1 MVVHCNS
8 KVYIYIY
15 ILCCIHTGQNILIFS
30 FSFLFFSFS
39 PHFSILYIAPL
50 SSLFISLVAS
60 SSSFTHHQP
69 KPLPSIDLHSLRF
82 SPLSLSLSLSL
93 SHFSY
98 AFSLTLSS
106 PQAQA
111 PSLFTPCC
119 CCRPPPTPRSMIAQQ
134 ATHCLSSSFL
144 PRCD

>member
-93 SHFSY
+93 SLIFLML
-98 AFSLTLSS
+98 FLSLFLHLKHKHHLSS
-106 PQAQA
+106 PLVAVADHHQHQD
-111 PSLFTPCC
+111 P
-119 CCRPPPTPRSMIAQQ
+119 
-134 ATHCLSSSFL
+134 
-144 PRCD
+144 

>member
-82 SPLSLSLSLSL
+82 SPLSLSLSLS
-93 SHFSY
+93 HFSY